1 MNLSICCLN
10 VRGLGD
16 NLKRRELFNWLRMQ
30 KHSIYMLQE
39 AHCSEG
45 TNSMWSAEWGYWT
58 IFSGQDSSKCGVAIL
73 FNNTFSFEIR
83 KIFSD
88 SNGRFVIR
96 DIETEQTCVTLAT
109 LYAPNVDDPKFFEL
123 FFDHL
128 YDFECDEI
136 IIGGDFNL
144 VLNIDMD
151 KKGGLARTHLKSQ
164 ETVKDR
170 AAQLELVD
178 AWRTINPDSRKYTWR
193 RRKPEIL
200 CRLDFFLVSQGL
212 TCSVTS
218 ANISAGYKTDR
229 SLIDIKIALHSNLRG
244 PGYWKLNTSFLTDI
258 DYVTQIRDV
267 IKKTHEEYRDD
278 DTVNKGLLWEMM
290 KLKIRE
296 QSIKNA
302 TAKKVQMSRRE
313 GELEKEINFLQNF
326 IESNEINPNEK
337 TEISGTL
344 EARKRELEKMI
355 EYRTKGSILRARC
368 RWYNEGGK
376 IRSTRFI
383 GENIRLIDSVINFTA
398 AKNIPGLL
406 VFLDFEKAFNTIE
419 WPFIHKTFHHFNFG
433 SSILRWIKLFYHDIE
448 SCILN
453 NGWSSNLFKLERG
466 VRQGCPLSPYLF
478 ILCAEVLAHAIRKHN
493 NIKGIF
499 VDGQEIKIS
508 LYADDTTL
516 ILHGSRASF
525 QNSLQILEF
534 FRAISGLRLNYKK
547 TEALWIGANAGSEEK
562 LCPENDLRWMS
573 DKVKTLGVWLSTDPE
588 IMLKANYEE
597 KITRLKASLGCWE
610 LRRLSLLG
618 KITVLKSLI
627 VSQLTYILSPL
638 PTNQCAIDEVN
649 TLFFKFLWDGKG
661 DKIKRDIMISEY
673 EDGGV
678 KMIDIRLFTQA
689 LKLSWV
695 KKYLDKGNEAN
706 GSFSS
711 MYN

>member
-1 MNLSICCLN
+1 MTKTECLKA
-10 VRGLGD
+10 
-16 NLKRRELFNWLRMQ
+16 LKEM
-30 KHSIYMLQE
+30 
-39 AHCSEG
+39 
-45 TNSMWSAEWGYWT
+45 
-58 IFSGQDSSKCGVAIL
+58 
-73 FNNTFSFEIR
+73 
-83 KIFSD
+83 D
-88 SNGRFVIR
+88 SNKTPGSDGLPAEFYKMFWN
-96 DIETEQTCVTLAT
+96 DIADFLLGSINYAYQKGQLSVSQKRGIIKLIPKKDTEPYLVKNWRPVSLLNCDYKLAT
-109 LYAPNVDDPKFFEL
+109 KAVANRLK
-123 FFDHL
+123 
-128 YDFECDEI
+128 
-136 IIGGDFNL
+136 L
-144 VLNIDMD
+144 VLP
-151 KKGGLARTHLKSQ
+151 K
-164 ETVKDR
+164 
-170 AAQLELVD
+170 
-178 AWRTINPDSRKYTWR
+178 
-193 RRKPEIL
+193 
-200 CRLDFFLVSQGL
+200 
-212 TCSVTS
+212 
-218 ANISAGYKTDR
+218 
-229 SLIDIKIALHSNLRG
+229 LIDNDQTG
-244 PGYWKLNTSFLTDI
+244 FL
-258 DYVTQIRDV
+258 
-267 IKKTHEEYRDD
+267 
-278 DTVNKGLLWEMM
+278 KG
-290 KLKIRE
+290 
-296 QSIKNA
+296 
-302 TAKKVQMSRRE
+302 
-313 GELEKEINFLQNF
+313 
-326 IESNEINPNEK
+326 
-337 TEISGTL
+337 
-344 EARKRELEKMI
+344 
-355 EYRTKGSILRARC
+355 
-368 RWYNEGGK
+368 
-376 IRSTRFI
+376 RFI

-406 VFLDFEKAFNTIE
+406 VFLDFEKAFDTIE

-478 ILCAEVLAHAIRKHN
+478 ILCAEVLADAIRKHN

-516 ILHGSRASF
+516 ILDGSRASF

-597 KITRLKASLGCWE
+597 KITKLKVSLGCWE

-673 EDGGV
+673 EDGGL

-695 KKYLDKGNEAN
+695 KKYLDKGNEAK
-706 GSFSS
+706 
-711 MYN
+711 